1 MNYEH
6 TIGLAIKDRK
16 EWYML
21 TGKSEEKKIQNEVI
35 KKRIHR
41 QGGTG
46 VRITWCRHAKPGRAC
61 I

>member
-35 KKRIHR
+35 KISRIIKALKQQH
-41 QGGTG
+41 
-46 VRITWCRHAKPGRAC
+46 K
-61 I
+61 